1 MNAATEAS
9 TTLRHRLETARK
21 EIDIFIGNLTYDGG
35 SFCRTTERTNQ
46 IEIFVEFLD
55 EGGVGRPGQNSEQI
69 GLDALVDASQQ
80 IKRALRRWGQIL
92 DDHAT
97 QGEQHA
103 SPFRNPRP

>member
-1 MNAATEAS
+1 MSNTLNTATAS
-9 TTLRHRLETARK
+9 DSLRHDLRHSLAMAR
-21 EIDIFIGNLTYDGG
+21 ED
-35 SFCRTTERTNQ
+35 

-69 GLDALVDASQQ
+69 GLALVDASQQ

>member
-1 MNAATEAS
+1 MSNTLNTATDYD
-9 TTLRHRLETARK
+9 LRHSLAMAR
-21 EIDIFIGNLTYDGG
+21 ED
-35 SFCRTTERTNQ
+35 